1 LWSPAKAGDPFSN
14 HEEGNM
20 GRKIA
25 KIVETSLAASVAVP
39 LVGMT
44 GRAKLSP

>member
-14 HEEGNM
+14 RKEGNM

-25 KIVETSLAASVAVP
+25 KIVAISLAASVAVP

-44 GRAKLSP
+44 ARAKLSP